1 MSPLSS
7 VRRPAISVLSAVE
20 GIGVATPAFESYVM
34 PLTIVILIG
43 LFAIQPF
50 GSARVGATFGDI
62 GLSLGACA
70 SSLAISPPH
79 RVPGTAV
86 FMADQND
93 SVPTVLLHHLKH
105 NQVLH
110 ETVIVLSIV
119 MDEAP
124 RVMDAERIRIERV
137 ELGVMQIVAR
147 IGYME
152 EPNVPDLLVLS
163 SGPAEASLYDPMTTS
178 FYLGRESLVSA
189 DRLGGSIRGMCS
201 HGNLLKRGLLHLFI
215 RLHKNERD
223 ATSYFG
229 IPPNRVVELGARLEL
244 TS

>member
-1 MSPLSS
+1 MIAPKILVVEDEEPL
-7 VRRPAISVLSAVE
+7 
-20 GIGVATPAFESYVM
+20 
-34 PLTIVILIG
+34 
-43 LFAIQPF
+43 
-50 GSARVGATFGDI
+50 
-62 GLSLGACA
+62 C
-70 SSLAISPPH
+70 
-79 RVPGTAV
+79 
-86 FMADQND
+86 
-93 SVPTVLLHHLKH
+93 VLLRYNLEAEGY
-105 NQVLH
+105 QV
-110 ETVIVLSIV
+110 ETIQRG
-119 MDEAP
+119 DEAK
-124 RVMDAERIRIERV
+124 IRLRE
-137 ELGVMQIVAR
+137 
-147 IGYME
+147 
-152 EPNVPDLLVLS
+152 NVPDLLVLS